1 MNQKID
7 SLKVLLVDDHALF
20 RQGMRALLE
29 NIQGIDIVGEAA
41 NGREA
46 VSLVRS
52 LAPNLVLM
60 DISMPEL
67 NGLEATSQIIS
78 ENKKVRVVL
87 LSMNATEEFV
97 VQAFKAGASG
107 YLLKNSRLEELEDA
121 ITNVAQ
127 GRTYVSPAISSHL
140 AAFIREP
147 AKEGPLEGL
156 TSRQREILQLLAEG
170 YTNSQI
176 AVKLHISVKTVETH
190 RSRMMER
197 LGIHDVPGLVRFAIR
212 MGLITPED

>member
-1 MNQKID
+1 MGPKID

-20 RQGMRALLE
+20 RQGMRALLD
-29 NIQGIDIVGEAA
+29 NIQGIEIIGEAGD
-41 NGREA
+41 GREA
-46 VSLVRS
+46 ISMVRS

-67 NGLEATSQIIS
+67 NGLEATAQIIS
-78 ENKKVRVVL
+78 ENKKVRVML
-87 LSMNATEEFV
+87 LSMNANEEFV

-107 YLLKNSRLEELEDA
+107 YLLKNSSLEELNDA
-121 ITNVAQ
+121 IANVAQ
-127 GRTYVSPAISSHL
+127 GGTYISPAISRHL

-147 AKEGPLEGL
+147 VKESPLEGL

-176 AVKLHISVKTVETH
+176 AAKLHISVKTVETH
-190 RSRMMER
+190 RSRLMQK

-212 MGLITPED
+212 MGLVAPED